1 MDPHRQ
7 GAVWDSDT
15 VASLY
20 RSAEAHQRI
29 RDWCATRISQWPTVH
44 RTAEISTRAGLTHL
58 VVANEDAQRPSGA
71 PVVVLLPG
79 TNFNAATSL
88 VLATELA
95 RHWTTYL
102 LDVPGQP
109 GLSGPDRPSRHRLAS
124 YGQWLGE
131 VLDNAV
137 GRPAILLGHSLGGGI
152 ALACDSPLITGR
164 VLISPAGLAR
174 LSVSRRVLAATLPW
188 LLRPTDT
195 RSTRLL
201 RMMSGPR
208 GTPGPELAAWM
219 TLVAGNCRS
228 SLAPAPLPPSAF
240 AQARN
245 AAVNLVATG
254 EHDIFLPPSRLRAP
268 TARDLHT
275 RVHVLPGTGHL
286 ATEEAPQS
294 ISTLVAEAVRRGATG
309 P

>member
-1 MDPHRQ
+1 MDPYRQ
-7 GAVWDSDT
+7 EAVWDSGT

-20 RSAEAHQRI
+20 RSAEARQEI
-29 RDWCATRISQWPTVH
+29 RDWCTTRINQWPAVH
-44 RTAEISTRAGLTHL
+44 RTAEISTRAGPTHL

-71 PVVVLLPG
+71 PAVVLLPG

-109 GLSGPDRPSRHRLAS
+109 GLSSPNRPSRHRLPF
-124 YGQWLGE
+124 YGQWLGD
-131 VLDNAV
+131 VLDQAV
-137 GRPAILLGHSLGGGI
+137 GRPAILVGHSLGGGI
-152 ALACDSPLITGR
+152 ALACDSPLIRGR

-174 LSVSRRVLAATLPW
+174 LSVDRRVVSATLPW
-188 LLRPTDT
+188 LLRPTDN

-201 RMMSGPR
+201 RMMSGPHS
-208 GTPGPELAAWM
+208 TPGAELTAWM
-219 TLVAGNCRS
+219 TLVARNCRS
-228 SLAPAPLPPSAF
+228 SLAPAPLPPHVV

-245 AAVNLVATG
+245 TVNLVATG
-254 EHDIFLPPSRLRAP
+254 EHDIFLPPARLRTPA
-268 TARDLHT
+268 TRGLHT

-286 ATEEAPQS
+286 ATDEAPQR
-294 ISTLVAEAVRRGATG
+294 ISTLVAEAVRRSTTH